1 VTVIFPAEWPKR
13 SVTIYF
19 VFPLVVFLLSGCA
32 TLAAKS
38 RVNMFTSISKAYQWA
53 LESGNY
59 HGAVEHLDP
68 SIDRP
73 PIDFKRYASI
83 KVSQYTVTQFKMSDD
98 RRTIRQDVEIQYF
111 FLNQSVVKTVVD
123 HQVWRYSEDKGEW
136 LLQSGLPVF
145 PK

>member
-1 VTVIFPAEWPKR
+1 
-13 SVTIYF
+13 
-19 VFPLVVFLLSGCA
+19 
-32 TLAAKS
+32 
-38 RVNMFTSISKAYQWA
+38 
-53 LESGNY
+53 
-59 HGAVEHLDP
+59 
-68 SIDRP
+68 
-73 PIDFKRYASI
+73 
-83 KVSQYTVTQFKMSDD
+83 VSQYTVTQFKMSDD